1 MRKKIL
7 ISVIILV
14 ILSSIVI
21 YVLANKEKNKNI
33 PLTENVNVVPTML
46 DTIDGDSS
54 WCATFQLIWNDMK
67 NEVVKKDIVF
77 NPQEKIVENLNKE
90 DFNESM
96 ISDDYYF
103 KIYGHKTKKLKE
115 EIEKGI
121 KEKFNQKSDILDK
134 FSWRDEDLNN
144 EDIQRYFFYTMLYRE
159 FEYKT
164 KFNLL
169 EKSDFG
175 KYKDIKYFGLTN
187 KSTNK
192 QREQLEVLFYNSEED
207 FAIKIHTKSNDEVIF
222 YKNPVGK
229 SFNEIYKN
237 LVNNTNS
244 YNGNRNFEETDKFKA
259 PLIDLNVER
268 EYSELENK
276 VFQTAT
282 EDEAVIEKAV
292 QTIKFSLDE
301 MGGKIKSEAA
311 MDYKNI
317 ALLPTDTR
325 KFNVDDTFVL
335 FIKESSK
342 EKPYFALKVNDIT
355 KYQS

>member
-1 MRKKIL
+1 MKKKVL
-7 ISVIILV
+7 IPLIVLFIAV
-14 ILSSIVI
+14 TIVI
-21 YVLANKEKNKNI
+21 YLFINENKKNI
-33 PLTENVNVVPTML
+33 PLTKNVNVVPTML
-46 DTIDGDSS
+46 DTIDNDSS

-67 NEVVKKDIVF
+67 NKVVKKDIVF
-77 NPQEKIVENLNKE
+77 TPQEEIVTNLNKE
-90 DFNESM
+90 NFKENM

-103 KIYGHKTKKLKE
+103 KIYGPKTKKLKE

-134 FSWRDEDLNN
+134 FNWSEEDSDNKNLR
-144 EDIQRYFFYTMLYRE
+144 RYFFYTMLYRE

-169 EKSDFG
+169 DKAAFG
-175 KYKDIKYFGLTN
+175 KYKDVKYFGLKN
-187 KSTNK
+187 DSTEK
-192 QREQLEVLFYNSEED
+192 QREQLEVLFYNSKDD

-229 SFNEIYKN
+229 TFNEIYEN
-237 LVNNTNS
+237 MINNTNN
-244 YNGNRNFEETDKFKA
+244 YTGNRNLEENDKFKA

-268 EYSELENK
+268 EYSELENRK
-276 VFQTAT
+276 FKTAT
-282 EDEAVIEKAV
+282 EDEAIIERAV

-301 MGGKIKSEAA
+301 KGGKIKSEAA
-311 MDYKNI
+311 IDFKSTTI
-317 ALLPTDTR
+317 GKVAEIR
-325 KFNVDDTFVL
+325 EFNVDDAFAL
-335 FIKESSK
+335 FLKESSK

>member
-301 MGGKIKSEAA
+301 NGGKIKSEAA

-317 ALLPTDTR
+317 ALPPTDTR
-325 KFNVDDTFVL
+325 EFNVDDTFVL